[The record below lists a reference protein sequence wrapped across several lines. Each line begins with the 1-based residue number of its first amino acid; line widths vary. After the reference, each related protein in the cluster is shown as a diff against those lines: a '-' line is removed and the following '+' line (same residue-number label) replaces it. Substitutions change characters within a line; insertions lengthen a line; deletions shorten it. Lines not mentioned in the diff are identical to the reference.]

1 MSRRRRRA
9 ATAAVALTAVLL
21 PGLGGIGPAGADTSP
36 GPGPAQVATPPG
48 DPPLHC
54 PPEQFPHAGAARNA
68 PSVPYEIPFTATLGQ
83 SDPVGTHLG
92 GYLQIANGALTATL
106 GGPVQ
111 TDQVTGQTYGSIF
124 ANACGVLQ
132 LPSESGGI
140 PGDPYGFGADNQY
153 NNNFAFFNPIDV
165 SLTLTGFPGLP
176 PMLSAFTADDGE
188 LTASILKT
196 PAANGG
202 LQVIFDADAKSTSDF
217 GPAFS
222 FLKTLGLS
230 VALPSNISNLL
241 TQVSNT
247 AGNSCTIT
255 IGNEIIDGTPAADV
269 ANGVTGL
276 NSAQATAPVE
286 FTTQSSGKLSGRPV
300 TGPVTKS
307 NATLV
312 ANDFAVGAIDP
323 STVAAPQDPGAVC
336 SSSAAGLLNNL
347 LGLPSI
353 PDPTSGHF
361 PNSFYAPGQFAV
373 FTSS

>member
-1 MSRRRRRA
+1 MIRRKRLVA
-9 ATAAVALTAVLL
+9 ATLAAALL
-21 PGLGGIGPAGADTSP
+21 PWAGGIGPAVADTSP
-36 GPGPAQVATPPG
+36 GPTVATPAG

-54 PPEQFPHAGAARNA
+54 PNEQFPHAGSPRGAAD
-68 PSVPYEIPFTATLGQ
+68 VPYEIPFTATLGQ
-83 SDPVGTHLG
+83 TDPAGTHIG

-111 TDQVTGQTYGSIF
+111 TDALTGQTYGSIY
-124 ANACGVLQ
+124 ANACGTLQ

-140 PGDPYGFGADNQY
+140 PGNPYGSGSDNQY

-165 SLTLTGFPGLP
+165 SLTLTGFPGLAP
-176 PMLSAFTADDGE
+176 VLSAYTADDGE

-202 LQVIFDADAKSTSDF
+202 LQVLFDADAKSTSDF

-222 FLKTLGLS
+222 FLKGLGTSVTLPPAIAS
-230 VALPSNISNLL
+230 LL
-241 TQVSNT
+241 TQVSNG

-255 IGNEIIDGTPAADV
+255 IGNEVIDGTPAADV
-269 ANGVTGL
+269 RNGVTGL
-276 NSAQATAPVE
+276 TNAQATAPVE
-286 FTTQSSGKLSGRPV
+286 FTTQTSGALSGRPV
-300 TGPVTKS
+300 TGPVTGS

-312 ANDFAVGAIDP
+312 ANDFTVGAIDP
-323 STVAAPQDPGAVC
+323 STTPAPQDGGAVC
-336 SSSAAGLLNNL
+336 TASSANLLNML

-353 PDPTSGHF
+353 PNAATGHF
-361 PNSFYAPGQFAV
+361 PNSFYAPGTFAV